1 MKERAR
7 AADIHP
13 ASDGELE
20 RSFIRIRSHLVHNI
34 AIDWALLTPE
44 DLVESISIVR
54 NLMPDCQPNRDL
66 NLAFDMTVETLN
78 TLKTAATHRI
88 LAAEVNRGYM
98 IYADACY
105 AVRAC
110 QAHLTVLRRRR
121 RIAEI
126 NHIISRRDLG
136 RPAIAFDDSD
146 PAADNDFS
154 ESDGESENMEEGAP

>member
-13 ASDGELE
+13 ASDGKLE
-20 RSFIRIRSHLVHNI
+20 RSFRHIRSRLVHNI
-34 AIDWALLTPE
+34 TIDWALLAPE

-66 NLAFDMTVETLN
+66 NLDVDITVERLN

-88 LAAEVNRGYM
+88 LAAEVNQGYM

-121 RIAEI
+121 WIAEI
-126 NHIISRRDLG
+126 NHINPCRDLG
-136 RPAIAFDDSD
+136 RPAIAFEDSD

-154 ESDGESENMEEGAP
+154 ESDGKSENMEEGAL